1 MQSLTVISEIYVY
14 CIYEVFLKYIF
25 QQVLWFVTVMPSD
38 LLVKR
43 ENYVNKGK
51 TLGSLVKSI
60 VKAFKNI
67 E

>member
-1 MQSLTVISEIYVY
+1 MFTVF
-14 CIYEVFLKYIF
+14 EVFLKYIF

-67 E
+67 G